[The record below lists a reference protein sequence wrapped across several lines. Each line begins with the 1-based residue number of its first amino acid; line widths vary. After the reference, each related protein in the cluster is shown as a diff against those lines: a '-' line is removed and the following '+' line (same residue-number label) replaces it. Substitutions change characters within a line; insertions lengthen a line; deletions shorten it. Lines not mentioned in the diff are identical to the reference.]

1 VTSRARAGRALAT
14 ALLAL
19 AGCRT
24 AGAQKDLP
32 AVIVNPTAESREALS
47 RAVSATLG
55 GAPVTL
61 ADDALTAR
69 SDLVV
74 ERARVRDPRG
84 LPANGR
90 ELGAPERFRL
100 VKSGGDCVL
109 VRERGGERATLPAT
123 ACEPR

>member
-1 VTSRARAGRALAT
+1 VSARARLGRALAA

-19 AGCRT
+19 GACRT
-24 AGAQKDLP
+24 AGARDLP
-32 AVIVNPTAESREALS
+32 AVIVNPTAHSRAALS
-47 RAVSATLG
+47 RAVSASLG

-61 ADDALTAR
+61 ADDALTAQ

-74 ERARVRDPRG
+74 ERARARDARG

-90 ELGAPERFRL
+90 ELAAPERFRL

-109 VRERGGERATLPAT
+109 VRERGGERVTLPAT
-123 ACEPR
+123 DCAPR